1 MDLNLELIKSEKIER
16 REYQLKIANN
26 CKDKNSLIVLPTSLG
41 KTIIAIMIASH
52 RLSIYPESKIL
63 ILAPTRPLCSQQYK
77 SFKENLK
84 LEENNFVLITGKISP
99 AKRKSLY
106 ENAKVIV
113 STPQTIEND
122 IKNGSLDLSNIS
134 LLIVDEAHR
143 SVGNYSYTFIA
154 KIYKEKSKFP
164 LIIGLT
170 ASPSD
175 KIEKIK
181 EIENALSLEHVEI
194 RTEKDPD
201 VAPYVKKVFKDM
213 IYIDLPEK
221 YKEAIRILA
230 ERLDEDFKYLK
241 EKEALKEDKISRR
254 ILLEAKDEIAEQYI
268 TQGNPFYLHLLQRIS
283 ETIKIFHAAE
293 ILETQG
299 ITPFLS
305 YLENLFKS
313 KKRTDKAVVKDFRV
327 RRAFEIIKSISN
339 GIEHPKF
346 DKLLEII
353 KKEIELNPKVRIIIF
368 ANYRDTVLKINE
380 FLNSNSIKSEI
391 LIGQAFK
398 KGIGLKQEKQIEI
411 LKRFENNEFN
421 CLVCS
426 SIGEEGLDFTADIAI
441 FYDEAPSAIR
451 AIQRR
456 GRVGRKSVG
465 RVIYLITK
473 STLDEIFYWSS
484 VQKEKKM
491 RSLIYKM
498 KKSNS
503 LINFLK

>member
-1 MDLNLELIKSEKIER
+1 MNLNLSLLKNEKIEK
-16 REYQLKIANN
+16 REYQLKIASS
-26 CKDKNSLIVLPTSLG
+26 CKDKNSLIVLPTGLG
-41 KTIIAIMIASH
+41 KTIIALMVISH
-52 RLSIYPESKIL
+52 RLSLYPESKIL
-63 ILAPTRPLCSQQYK
+63 ILAPTRPLCAQQYK
-77 SFKENLK
+77 ASKENLN
-84 LEENNFVLITGKISP
+84 LDENSFALITGKIHSE
-99 AKRKSLY
+99 KRKILY
-106 ENAKVIV
+106 EKAKIIV

-122 IKNGSLDLSNIS
+122 IKNNIFDLSNIS
-134 LLIVDEAHR
+134 LLVVDEAHR

-154 KIYKEKSKFP
+154 REYRKISKFP

-170 ASPSD
+170 ASPSE
-175 KIEKIK
+175 KIERIK
-181 EIENALSLEHVEI
+181 EIKEALSLEHLEI
-194 RTEKDPD
+194 RTEKDYD
-201 VAPYVKKVFKDM
+201 VAPYVKKVYKTIF
-213 IYIDLPEK
+213 YVDLPEK
-221 YKEAIRILA
+221 YKEAIKVLA

-241 EKEALKEDKISRR
+241 EKGILKEDKISRK
-254 ILLEAKDEIAEQYI
+254 ILIESKDEVAEKYI
-268 TQGNPFYLHLLQRIS
+268 NEGNPFYLHILQRIS

-299 ITPFLS
+299 ITPFIS
-305 YLENLFKS
+305 YLDNLFKS
-313 KKRTDKAVVKDFRV
+313 KKRTDKSVVKDIRI

-346 DKLLEII
+346 EKLLEIV
-353 KKEIELNPKVRIIIF
+353 KKEIENNPKIRIIIF
-368 ANYRDTVLKINE
+368 ANFRDTVLKINE
-380 FLNSNSIKSEI
+380 FLNKNSIKSEI
-391 LIGQAFK
+391 LIGQAIK

-411 LKRFENNEFN
+411 LKKFENNEFN

-465 RVIYLITK
+465 RIIYLITK

-484 VQKEKKM
+484 FHKERKM

-498 KKSNS
+498 KGENS
-503 LINFLK
+503 LMKFLK